1 MNLTKN
7 VYLAALMNANS
18 TNQDAVFSSR
28 DRLNQSDCVMQIIIN
43 MATRCFAVRVVS
55 GSPSSRM
62 RERTR
67 PAMGRDGASLGKVI
81 GSERLCVMCGSSQ
94 LTKNS
99 F

>member
-43 MATRCFAVRVVS
+43 MVTRTYYQDVLRSV
-55 GSPSSRM
+55 
-62 RERTR
+62 
-67 PAMGRDGASLGKVI
+67 
-81 GSERLCVMCGSSQ
+81 
-94 LTKNS
+94 
-99 F
+99 